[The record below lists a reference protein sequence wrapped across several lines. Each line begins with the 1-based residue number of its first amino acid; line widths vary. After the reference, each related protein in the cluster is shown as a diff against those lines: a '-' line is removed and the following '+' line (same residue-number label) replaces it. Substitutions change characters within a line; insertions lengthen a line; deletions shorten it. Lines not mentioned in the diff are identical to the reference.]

1 MIQAFLMWF
10 PPCALFIA
18 VVYITECAWMD
29 EDHWIRRGL
38 LLRLTRPIRDR
49 FGKSRRVIVQE

>member
-18 VVYITECAWMD
+18 VVYITECAWLVKGNRD
-29 EDHWIRRGL
+29 FDPAYRAAL
-38 LLRLTRPIRDR
+38 LLVPKSTRRA
-49 FGKSRRVIVQE
+49 S